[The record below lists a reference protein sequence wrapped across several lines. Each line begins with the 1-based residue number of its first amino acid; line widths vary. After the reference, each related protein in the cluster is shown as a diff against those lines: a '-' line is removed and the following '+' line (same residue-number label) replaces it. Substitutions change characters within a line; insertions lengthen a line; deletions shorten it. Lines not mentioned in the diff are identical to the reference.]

1 MALVVDCS
9 VTMAWCFEDEVT
21 PYAEAVLDRL
31 RDEEAVVPA
40 IWPLEVANVLLVAER
55 HQRIREAQT
64 VRFTQLLQSLPITIE
79 GESLPGAL
87 GAILSLGREC
97 GLSAYDAAYLEV
109 AARRGLAFA
118 TQDKRLIAAAR
129 RLGVPLFT
137 V

>member
-118 TQDKRLIAAAR
+118 TQDERLIAAAR